1 MGMAEAGFIIRKVGE
16 TEVDDAGMKQVEAEG
31 WTAGNKYCDDTEIEV
46 LIFIPA
52 TSTTA
57 AV

>member
-1 MGMAEAGFIIRKVGE
+1 MAEAGFIIRKVGE
-16 TEVDDAGMKQVEAEG
+16 TEVDDTGMKQVEAEG